1 MILTIKGAD
10 FSLANIGTLDTFSIR
25 KSIGKGTV
33 HSIPNFVTKNSS
45 VEWTITLEDSYD
57 FIDYSITMGNEVITP
72 VISGK
77 MMIISIPAVT
87 AFISINIS
95 TKGLEYFTYTVNT
108 LPKVASVLL
117 TAGDYTQTG
126 NSITVPE
133 GTTVTWT
140 VENLG
145 YTSQTGTEIISSD
158 LVKDVELASEDETC
172 AIISVYGLPEG
183 GTALFTPTGTTTK
196 AKDNT
201 TLVASNLSGRCYW
214 GYTKDGYEN
223 IGDVTDIK
231 VPITNIETTLTELP
245 IVTVIR
251 ELDLTTEATTIDGY
265 FVSSA
270 GSTGTFN
277 GYYSNFKHLQIPVQP
292 GQKYRVTVMTGQNA
306 WPILFCST
314 LPDTSGVDFTSN
326 PGGNTIPK
334 YTLLPERKKYAGP
347 PTLGTY
353 IMDVPE
359 NAQYMIVNSQTSTPA
374 NNALK
379 VELVN

>member
-25 KSIGKGTV
+25 KSIGKGTL

-45 VEWTITLEDSYD
+45 VEWTITLEESYD

-95 TKGLEYFTYTVNT
+95 TKGIEYFTYTVNT

-126 NSITVPE
+126 NSIKVPE

-140 VENLG
+140 VENIG
-145 YTSQTGTEIISSD
+145 YTPQTGTEIISSD
-158 LVKDVELASEDETC
+158 LVKDVELTSADETH
-172 AIISVYGLPEG
+172 AIVSVYGIPEG
-183 GTALFTPTGTTTK
+183 GTVLFTPSQTK
-196 AKDNT
+196 QVEKDNNT
-201 TLVASNLSGRCYW
+201 IVLDSLEGRCYW
-214 GYTKDGYEN
+214 GYTKDGYEPM
-223 IGDVTDIK
+223 GDVIVAK
-231 VPITNIETTLTELP
+231 VPITNVETTLTELP

-251 ELDLTTEATTIDGY
+251 ELDLTTEATNINGY
-265 FVSSA
+265 FVT
-270 GSTGTFN
+270 TGGNFN
-277 GYYSNFKHLQIPVQP
+277 GFYSNFRHLQIPVQP
-292 GQKYRVTVMTGQNA
+292 GQRYRVTTLTGQNA
-306 WPILFCST
+306 SPALFCTT
-314 LPDTSGVDFTSN
+314 LPDISSVDFSSN
-326 PGGNTIPK
+326 PSGNSIPK
-334 YTLLPERKKYAGP
+334 YTLLPEYKKYAGP
-347 PTLGTY
+347 PTKGTY
-353 IMDVPE
+353 IVEVPE
-359 NAQYMIVNSQTSTPA
+359 TAQYMIVNSQTGAAA

-379 VELVN
+379 VELIN

>member
-25 KSIGKGTV
+25 KTIGKGTL

-45 VEWTITLEDSYD
+45 VEWTINLEESYD
-57 FIDYSITMGNEVITP
+57 FVDYSITMGNEVITP

-77 MMIISIPAVT
+77 MMVISIPVVT

-95 TKGLEYFTYTVNT
+95 TKGIEYFTYTLNT

-117 TAGDYTQTG
+117 TAGDYVQNG

-140 VENLG
+140 VENIG

-158 LVKDVELASEDETC
+158 LVKDIELVSEDETC

-201 TLVASNLSGRCYW
+201 TLVAANLSGRCYW

-223 IGDVTDIK
+223 MGDVTDIK

-251 ELDLTTEATTIDGY
+251 ELDLTTEATTMNGY

-270 GSTGTFN
+270 GTTGTFN

-306 WPILFCST
+306 WPILFCET

-334 YTLLPERKKYAGP
+334 YTLLTERKKYAGP
-347 PTLGTY
+347 PALGTY
-353 IMDVPE
+353 IMEVPE
-359 NAQYMIVNSQTSTPA
+359 NAQYMIVNSQTSTSA